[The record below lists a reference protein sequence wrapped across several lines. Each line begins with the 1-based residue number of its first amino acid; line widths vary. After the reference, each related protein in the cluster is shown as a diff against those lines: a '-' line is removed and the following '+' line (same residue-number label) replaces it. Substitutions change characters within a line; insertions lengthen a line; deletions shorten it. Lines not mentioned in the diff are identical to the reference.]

1 MRYAPHITR
10 PLSMEISRTGA
21 HRGKQTREQ
30 LNDNILCQAVKM
42 IYNLDI
48 TVLTLLLAAVIDKTS
63 DRIIF
68 RGVENIILL
77 LNFKRFFS
85 LHRAPES

>member
-1 MRYAPHITR
+1 M
-10 PLSMEISRTGA
+10 L
-21 HRGKQTREQ
+21 
-30 LNDNILCQAVKM
+30 KM